1 MIIRAFA
8 SDIDPKFVTYL
19 IETTQGRVHTG
30 LLQHRTSDKVILR
43 TADNKEIEILADQ
56 IELMV
61 PEQISLMPELLLRD
75 LTARDVA
82 DLLAYLGNRK
92 LLEKR

>member
-1 MIIRAFA
+1 MKAHLNDLFL
-8 SDIDPKFVTYL
+8 K
-19 IETTQGRVHTG
+19 G
-30 LLQHRTSDKVILR
+30 LANRTSDKVILR
-43 TADNKEIEILADQ
+43 TADNKEIEILTDQ

-82 DLLAYLGNRK
+82 DLLAYLGDRK